1 MALASATAE
10 AEHAI
15 EAMANA
21 ERARQELERAQEVHA
36 RLDRERLFHDELIR
50 AYTDLRTEL
59 NYRMRPDLSDLASD
73 YLGELTDGRYDELQ
87 IDDHYNITVVE
98 AGIPKQ
104 VISGG
109 EEDLLNLAV
118 RLAISQMIA
127 ERSGQAFSLLV
138 LDEVF
143 GSLDEHRRLRVV
155 ELLRRL
161 LDRFEQ
167 IIVMTHIEGTRDDL
181 DHKVRIDYDDRTGES
196 RVWSVDAA
204 PMSIDD
210 LGADLLAA
218 GAES

>member
-1 MALASATAE
+1 LSRTSADRVQNARQIGAIQGQLASAVFVSGYGS
-10 AEHAI
+10 
-15 EAMANA
+15 M
-21 ERARQELERAQEVHA
+21 
-36 RLDRERLFHDELIR
+36 
-50 AYTDLRTEL
+50 
-59 NYRMRPDLSDLASD
+59 
-73 YLGELTDGRYDELQ
+73 
-87 IDDHYNITVVE
+87 
-98 AGIPKQ
+98 
-104 VISGG
+104 GG

-167 IIVMTHIEGTRDDL
+167 IVVMTHIEGTRDDL
-181 DHKVRIDYDDRTGES
+181 DHKIRIDYDDRTGES

-204 PMSIDD
+204 PMSIED
-210 LGADLLAA
+210 LGVDLLAA